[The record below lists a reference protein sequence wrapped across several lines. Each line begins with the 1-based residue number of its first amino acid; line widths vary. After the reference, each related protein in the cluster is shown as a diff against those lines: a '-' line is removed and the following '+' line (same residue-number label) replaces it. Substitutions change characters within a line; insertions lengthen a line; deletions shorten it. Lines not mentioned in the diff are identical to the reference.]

1 MDDLTTKLNKASDK
15 INESAPKQVG
25 TAANEESIVSKF
37 GKFCVANGMV
47 MTLGGKQYLKAEAW
61 QYLLSLLGIY
71 PSCECLTLYEKE
83 DGDSDK
89 QKFVGVKVIVT
100 LIRSKDMAEIS
111 KATMTA
117 RCEEAFLKDKDDFA
131 VYGMAQ
137 TRAISRATRNLYGW
151 IAVAAGYEATP
162 YDEMPKGK

>member
-1 MDDLTTKLNKASDK
+1 MDDLTTRLNKASDK
-15 INESAPKQVG
+15 INEASPSQSKQPEH
-25 TAANEESIVSKF
+25 TTNEENIVAKF

-47 MTLGGKQYLKAEAW
+47 VSFNGKQYLRAEAW

-83 DGDSDK
+83 ENSDK
-89 QKFVGVKVIVT
+89 QNFVGVKVIVT
-100 LIRSKDMAEIS
+100 LIRSKDLAEIS

-117 RCEEAFLKDKDDFA
+117 RCEEPFLKDKDDFA

-162 YDEMPKGK
+162 YDEMPK

>member
-1 MDDLTTKLNKASDK
+1 MDDLTTRLNKASDK
-15 INESAPKQVG
+15 INESQPKQGSTV
-25 TAANEESIVSKF
+25 ANEEGIVVKF

-47 MTLGGKQYLKAEAW
+47 MTLGSKQYLKAEAW
-61 QYLLSLLGIY
+61 QYLASLLGLY

-83 DGDSDK
+83 ENSDK

-100 LIRSKDMAEIS
+100 LIRSKDLAEVS

-117 RCEEAFLKDKDDFA
+117 RCEETFLKDKDDFA

-137 TRAISRATRNLYGW
+137 TRAISRAVRNVYGW